1 MSRIGKTP
9 ISIPTSVEVAIDG
22 ANVEVKGPK
31 GSLNQALPEGISIT
45 HEDESL
51 VVHREN
57 DERQSKALHGLTRSL
72 INNMVIG
79 VTEGY
84 SKQLEL
90 VGVGYRVQAK
100 GKTNL
105 EFQLGFSHS
114 VNVSAP
120 VGIEFDVP
128 SPTELNISG
137 IDKQIVGQ
145 VVADIRALKKP
156 EPYAKGIR
164 YAGERIIR
172 KAGKGSEVGSVM
184 VNSAKQKRDGRIRRH
199 NRLRRKIR
207 GSVDRPRLAVFR
219 SNRNIYAQIIDD
231 DKGHTLVAASSLKKR
246 FEVVE

>member
-9 ISIPTSVEVAIDG
+9 ISIPTSVDIAIDG
-22 ANVEVKGPK
+22 ANIEVKGPK
-31 GSLNQALPEGISIT
+31 GSLNLVLTEGISLT
-45 HEDESL
+45 QEDESL
-51 VVHREN
+51 IVHREN

-105 EFQLGFSHS
+105 EFQLGFSHP

-120 VGIEFDVP
+120 DGIEFDVP

-145 VVADIRALKKP
+145 VAADIRALKKP
-156 EPYAKGIR
+156 EPYKGKGIR

-172 KAGKGSEVGSVM
+172 KAGK
-184 VNSAKQKRDGRIRRH
+184 
-199 NRLRRKIR
+199 
-207 GSVDRPRLAVFR
+207 AV
-219 SNRNIYAQIIDD
+219 
-231 DKGHTLVAASSLKKR
+231 K
-246 FEVVE
+246 